1 METALQTTG
10 IIVLGILSGLLVNY
24 LADILPVTRQV
35 IGPPRCSH
43 CYEEHSIL
51 NYLTF
56 RRCNSC
62 LKSRSARTWIVLI
75 AFPLAFLWVWQ
86 TFERLPFWASAVLI
100 IYLALIAIIDLEH
113 RVVLHPTSIFGAVIC
128 FLAGWYLH
136 GSIVYTLLGGIAG
149 FAIMLGLYYL
159 GAAFAKWMAKIRKEE
174 IDEIALGFGDVNLSG
189 VLGLLLGWPGI
200 LAGLF
205 FAIMLGGVG
214 SALYLIYTKITGRY
228 KLFSAIPYAPFL
240 IIAAV
245 FLLYRP

>member
-1 METALQTTG
+1 METALLTTG
-10 IIVLGILSGLLVNY
+10 IIVFGLLSGLLVNY

-35 IGPPRCSH
+35 FGPPRCSH

-51 NYLTF
+51 SYLTF

-62 LKSRSARTWIVLI
+62 LKFRSARTWIVLV

-86 TFERLPFWASAVLI
+86 TFERMPFWASAVLI

-136 GSIVYTLLGGIAG
+136 DSIVYTLLGGIAG

-159 GAAFAKWMAKIRKEE
+159 G
-174 IDEIALGFGDVNLSG
+174 
-189 VLGLLLGWPGI
+189 LLLQSGWQKFERKKLTKSPWV
-200 LAGLF
+200 LAMSICR
-205 FAIMLGGVG
+205 A
-214 SALYLIYTKITGRY
+214 Y
-228 KLFSAIPYAPFL
+228 
-240 IIAAV
+240 
-245 FLLYRP
+245 